1 MLPFFHSYFNVT
13 AIEIIY
19 ISVTEQ
25 NTDHYENFTTNTKA
39 TKSDSPKVTSTLSN
53 MMEYGLFNHNTK

>member
-1 MLPFFHSYFNVT
+1 MLPFFHSDFNVT
-13 AIEIIY
+13 ATEIIY

-39 TKSDSPKVTSTLSN
+39 KVRQSQS
-53 MMEYGLFNHNTK
+53 HVNTKQYDGIWPFQP